1 MLEKATLIF
10 EMDHFF
16 NLLLLLTPSK
26 SGIFLEF
33 IRIICNTFHFQDS
46 VYDGV
51 LYLEPCI
58 CYTKDSLKK
67 RVANE

>member
-10 EMDHFF
+10 EMEHFL
-16 NLLLLLTPSK
+16 NLVLLLTPSK

-33 IRIICNTFHFQDS
+33 IRIICNAITFHFQNS

-58 CYTKDSLKK
+58 
-67 RVANE
+67 